1 MSVFTGNLTWL
12 IYLTTFLAI
21 FLFCMGVSQVIR
33 QRAARREFVEK
44 IQGGTE
50 NLTRVHEKP
59 GGDSKKF
66 SMTALIV
73 DVIGRI
79 GNLASPKR
87 AIDYSDAGVK
97 FLRAGI
103 RHENAETVF
112 WGVKLFLLVSFFSI
126 FIICRVAFFK
136 LMNQPMT
143 ISLGVLSGLLGFYLP
158 NIWLRQKGDKRKD
171 KILKALPDALDLLVV
186 CVESGMGLDS
196 AFNRV
201 AQELKFSSPELSDEL
216 NFMTLELRAG
226 KLRQAALKDLALRTN
241 LEEISSLVALLIQ
254 TDKFGT
260 SMADALRV
268 YSDTFRTQ
276 RYQRA
281 EERAAKIPVKLVIP
295 LVLFIFPSLFVVL
308 LGPAMISIYKTLIG
322 RF

>member
-1 MSVFTGNLTWL
+1 MWL

-21 FLFCMGVSQVIR
+21 FLFCMGVSQAIR

-50 NLTRVHEKP
+50 NIAPVHQKP
-59 GGDSKKF
+59 SGGSKKF

-73 DVIGRI
+73 EVIRKL
-79 GNLASPKR
+79 GNLVNSKR
-87 AIDYSDAGVK
+87 SVDYSDAGIK
-97 FLRAGI
+97 FLQAGI

-112 WGVKLFLLVSFFSI
+112 LGVKLFLLVCFFSI
-126 FIICRVAFFK
+126 FIVCRIAFFK

-143 ISLGVLSGLLGFYLP
+143 ISIGVLSGLFGFYLP
-158 NIWLRQKGDKRKD
+158 NIWLRQKIDKRKD
-171 KILKALPDALDLLVV
+171 NILKALPDALDLLVV

-196 AFNRV
+196 AFSRV
-201 AQELKFSSPELSDEL
+201 AQELKLSSPVLSDEL
-216 NFMTLELRAG
+216 HFMTLELRAG
-226 KLRQAALKDLALRTN
+226 KSRQAALKDLALRTN

-260 SMADALRV
+260 SMADALRI

-295 LVLFIFPSLFVVL
+295 LALFIFPSLFVVI
-308 LGPAMISIYKTLIG
+308 LGPAMISIYKTLLG